1 MLLLDREVE
10 GQDNSEVEE
19 VVLPKGLK
27 ELDERDW
34 TPLLD
39 REVEGHHE
47 SDVEEVEEVV
57 LPKGL
62 KELEGGACTPFL
74 DREVE
79 GVVFQVT
86 VAEQP

>member
-10 GQDNSEVEE
+10 GQDNS
-19 VVLPKGLK
+19 
-27 ELDERDW
+27 
-34 TPLLD
+34 
-39 REVEGHHE
+39 
-47 SDVEEVEEVV
+47 EVEEVV